1 MPEYKHL
8 RAKTHLLA
16 GVAVLSNV
24 LGNFALSQ
32 AMRHLGVFSASISSV
47 LAILSNVWLGAGV
60 CLLGIWMFSQLSLLS
75 WADLSY
81 VLPVTSSSYVLT
93 AVLGAVAL
101 HESVSPVHWIGITLI
116 FLGVI
121 VVGRTTPRTAA
132 VPEVSA

>member
-1 MPEYKHL
+1 MRDHKRL
-8 RAKTHLLA
+8 RSKTHLLA

-32 AMRHLGVFSASISSV
+32 GVRHFGAFTASVASV
-47 LAILSNVWLGAGV
+47 LGILSNLWLGAGV
-60 CLLGIWMFSQLSLLS
+60 CLLGVWMFSQLSLLS

-101 HESVSPVHWIGITLI
+101 HESVSTVHWVGIALI
-116 FLGVI
+116 FSGVI
-121 VVGRTTPRTAA
+121 VVGRTAPRTVR
-132 VPEVSA
+132 VPEVSR